1 MGLLDILQQ
10 YAGNALAPN
19 AQATQHFDE
28 VARGVPQQD
37 LGQGLAAAFRSD
49 STPPFGQMVGNLF
62 GNYNGQQQAGLLN
75 QLVQSIGPGA
85 LAGLGGGVLGRILGG
100 SANANASTVPT
111 ITPEQASQLSPAD
124 VGAIAAHAEK
134 HDSSIVD
141 MAGQFYAQ
149 HPTLVKT
156 LGAVALSAIMGHL
169 SSRR

>member
-10 YAGNALAPN
+10 YAGNSPAPN

-28 VARGVPQQD
+28 VAREVPHQD

-62 GNYNGQQQAGLLN
+62 GNSNGQQQAGLLN
-75 QLVQSIGPGA
+75 QLIQSIGPGA
-85 LAGLGGGVLGRILGG
+85 LSTLGGGILGRILGG
-100 SANANASTVPT
+100 AATGNATPT

-134 HDSSIVD
+134 QDPTIVD
-141 MAGQFYAQ
+141 RVGSFYAQ